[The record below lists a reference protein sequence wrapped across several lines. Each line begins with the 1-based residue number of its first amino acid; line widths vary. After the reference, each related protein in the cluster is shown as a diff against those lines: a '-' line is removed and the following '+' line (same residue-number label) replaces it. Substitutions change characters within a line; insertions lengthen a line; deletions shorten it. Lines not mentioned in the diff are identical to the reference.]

1 MNDYDL
7 YEYIYI
13 GKVSEENKAKL
24 VKLRGLYE
32 YVNHLRPP
40 THPDIHIPFDLLVQ
54 YGALFPLEERIEKVF
69 QRLVKHDLAKEKTD
83 GIIRR
88 ISLASNWIEDK
99 MVETHPMPSI
109 SLGSNESQ
117 AVGQL
122 VSALRSYSGQENYP
136 DLPEIVQSKI
146 FEIARNN
153 NILPKDFFKLLYKI
167 LLNKDKGPKL
177 GNYAVDL
184 GIERM
189 CAILM
194 DHIRR

>member
-1 MNDYDL
+1 
-7 YEYIYI
+7 
-13 GKVSEENKAKL
+13 
-24 VKLRGLYE
+24 
-32 YVNHLRPP
+32 
-40 THPDIHIPFDLLVQ
+40 
-54 YGALFPLEERIEKVF
+54 
-69 QRLVKHDLAKEKTD
+69 
-83 GIIRR
+83 
-88 ISLASNWIEDK
+88 
-99 MVETHPMPSI
+99 MVERHQISSI

-122 VSALRSYSGQENYP
+122 VSALRSYLGQENNP

-167 LLNKDKGPKL
+167 ILNKDKGPKL

-194 DHIRR
+194 DHIKG

>member
-1 MNDYDL
+1 
-7 YEYIYI
+7 
-13 GKVSEENKAKL
+13 
-24 VKLRGLYE
+24 
-32 YVNHLRPP
+32 
-40 THPDIHIPFDLLVQ
+40 
-54 YGALFPLEERIEKVF
+54 
-69 QRLVKHDLAKEKTD
+69 LAKEKTD

-136 DLPEIVQSKI
+136 DLPEIIQSKI

-194 DHIRR
+194 DHIKR